1 MIAVFAIRKIGFET
15 QGLDLHQETVT
26 AQERFDNTRSSTRDI
41 VDADQS
47 TLSDGLLVKA
57 DIHLEIGHGV
67 EWCISMVI
75 KVRSIDDKLN

>member
-1 MIAVFAIRKIGFET
+1 
-15 QGLDLHQETVT
+15 VT
-26 AQERFDNTRSSTRDI
+26 AQERFYKTRSSTRDI
-41 VDADQS
+41 VNADQS

-57 DIHLEIGHGV
+57 DVHLEIGHGV